1 MSHKASQETKQAE
14 QLVRFGSEDGFHIDV
29 QPNAF
34 GKVGFIIT
42 IWPGNH
48 GIILSPP
55 IRQHETAVTLAKNL
69 YDVLL
74 PEYIADKE
82 RQAEQYRET

>member
-1 MSHKASQETKQAE
+1 MSHKSNQE
-14 QLVRFGSEDGFHIDV
+14 LVRFGDVTEFHIDV
-29 QPNAF
+29 RPNAF
-34 GKVGFIIT
+34 GEGFIIT
-42 IWPGNH
+42 IWLSNH
-48 GIILSPP
+48 GTILTPP